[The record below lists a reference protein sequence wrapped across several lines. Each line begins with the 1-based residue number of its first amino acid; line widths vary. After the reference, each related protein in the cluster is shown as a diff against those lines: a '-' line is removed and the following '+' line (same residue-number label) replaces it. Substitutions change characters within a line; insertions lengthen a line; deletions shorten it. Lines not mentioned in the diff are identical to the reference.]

1 MSKQDKKDMLN
12 KNRRR
17 FGPAEIVFYIVY
29 LVGISY
35 AMMYVVARGRLALCG
50 AAMSAVSIGVGALF
64 YFLRNKKLL
73 SFLVAA
79 VLSFG
84 CLALLGTVRL
94 TGDENFMDFVFTSST
109 FFNPYY
115 AFVTIACFG
124 SVIGFAVCFF
134 AAYSPRPG
142 FMMLPMLI
150 PLILASRTS
159 GGVPEWIL
167 ITMLAGFV
175 MSAAGLS
182 RLEIGADRFLYD
194 KSAQKTGRLAIAAV
208 GAAAALLLAI
218 IPRSDD
224 TPAASKLDDAFG
236 GRTGG
241 YYMGSP
247 TLTNFVANS
256 SVNRGTNSPQGNFLF
271 ALSGDNP
278 VYLTRWSF
286 DLYDGEKGWVTL
298 EDYDTGYS
306 GWESAAQSTD
316 PAIFVYKLRNA
327 AQAGL
332 LSDYA
337 ELIDSLAYS
346 RVNNIPILNEVFSP
360 AKQCAISVRDGS
372 DTSVILH
379 PESVFEAV
387 TKDRRDT
394 YRTMRGEIFT
404 RGNMGENAMYTLRF
418 FADEPND
425 TLAAA
430 LSKTDLYELSTAAY
444 HAGVI
449 SSVERDAYVNA
460 HNFAEK
466 YFGQTADSGM
476 TEKISRLAEKIT
488 EGLST
493 DYEKAMAIER
503 WFSQSGFVYD
513 LKFVP
518 KTSEAEYFLFDSKR
532 GICSDF
538 ATATT
543 LLARAAGLSARYTEG
558 YLITEEMR
566 AEDGTYHVTD
576 AATHAYT
583 TVYIDGCGW
592 INLDATK
599 YVPQAQDNT
608 GKFKLAA
615 TIAAAVLL
623 VLAAL
628 FVIFRRKLSELLFS
642 VTRRF
647 MSTEKAVRKIFLRT
661 RTLACEINGADE
673 ESATVGEVCGVI
685 AKALGLRDES
695 ERMQNAF
702 DELFY
707 GSGKISA
714 DKNELYKDYREAVRM
729 KRRLKK

>member
-1 MSKQDKKDMLN
+1 MDKQN

-17 FGPAEIVFYIVY
+17 FGAAETVFYIVY

-35 AMMYVVARGRLALCG
+35 AMMYVVARGQLALCG

-73 SFLVAA
+73 SFAA
-79 VLSFG
+79 AALLSLG
-84 CLALLGTVRL
+84 CISLLGTVRI
-94 TGDENFMDFVFTSST
+94 TGDDNFMDFVFTAST

-134 AAYSPRPG
+134 SAYSPRPG

-150 PLILASRTS
+150 PLILAARTS

-182 RLEIGADRFLYD
+182 RAEQGADRFVTD
-194 KSAQKTGRLAIAAV
+194 KNAAKSRRLAIAAV

-218 IPRSDD
+218 IPRSDK
-224 TPAASKLDDAFG
+224 TPASNTLDEVFG

-247 TLTNFVANS
+247 KLTNFVANS
-256 SVNRGTNSPQGNFLF
+256 SVNRGTNNPQGNFLF

-306 GWESAAQSTD
+306 GWETAAQSTD

-332 LSDYA
+332 LPEYA
-337 ELIDSLAYS
+337 ELIDGIAYS

-360 AKQCAISVRDGS
+360 VKQCAISVRDGS
-372 DTSVILH
+372 STSVILH
-379 PESVFEAV
+379 PETVFEAV
-387 TKDRRDT
+387 TQDRRDT
-394 YRTMRGEIFT
+394 YRTPRGEVFT
-404 RGNMGENAMYTLRF
+404 KENMGENALYTLRF

-430 LSKTDLYELSTAAY
+430 LSQVDLYELSTAAY
-444 HAGVI
+444 HAGAI
-449 SSVERDAYVNA
+449 ASTERDALVNE

-466 YFGQTADSGM
+466 YLKQTADSGM
-476 TEKISRLAEKIT
+476 TAKISALAEKIT

-493 DYEKAMAIER
+493 DYEKAKAIER
-503 WFSQSGFVYD
+503 WFAQEGFAYD

-518 KTSEAEYFLFDSKR
+518 AKSEAEYFLFDSKR

-543 LLARAAGLSARYTEG
+543 LLARAAGLSAKYTEG

-583 TVYIDGCGW
+583 SVYIDGCGW
-592 INLDATK
+592 MTLDATQ
-599 YVPQAQDNT
+599 YVPQLEDKAGQ
-608 GKFKLAA
+608 FRLAA
-615 TIAAAVLL
+615 TIVLAVLL

-628 FVIFRRKLSELLFS
+628 FVIFRRKLSELLFA
-642 VTRRF
+642 VTWRF
-647 MSTEKAVRKIFLRT
+647 MSPEKAVRIIFRRT
-661 RTLACEINGADE
+661 RALACRISGADKN
-673 ESATVGEVCGVI
+673 SATVGEVCGVI
-685 AKALGLRDES
+685 RSALMLPDEAQRLQS
-695 ERMQNAF
+695 AF

-707 GSGKISA
+707 GSGKITA
-714 DKNELYKDYREAVRM
+714 DKNALYRDYHEAVRM